1 MLYASQ
7 LNIEIAS
14 AKLNVE
20 GQWSVS
26 GSVFQQTR
34 VTKMVKLET
43 KLDIESDAD
52 PELLAAVCRNASNA
66 CHAEVAFREPVPVI
80 ENTVVN
86 GKPFDLKDY
95 PAKTVRRAR

>member
-7 LNIEIAS
+7 LNIEIES

-20 GQWSVS
+20 GQWAVS

-34 VTKMVKLET
+34 VTKMVKLEV
-43 KLDIESDAD
+43 KLDIESKAD
-52 PELLAAVCRNASNA
+52 PELIAAVCRNSSNA
-66 CHAEVAFREPVPVI
+66 CHAEAGFRDPTPVL
-80 ENTVVN
+80 ESTVVN
-86 GKPFDLKDY
+86 GKPFKVSDY